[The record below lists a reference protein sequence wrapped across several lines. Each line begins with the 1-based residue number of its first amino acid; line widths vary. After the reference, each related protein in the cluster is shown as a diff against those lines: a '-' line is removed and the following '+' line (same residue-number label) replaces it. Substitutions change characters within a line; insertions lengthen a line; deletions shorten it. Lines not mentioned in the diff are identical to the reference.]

1 MGCGSST
8 NAVQPKNKNEISK
21 DVKISQFGENFEEDM
36 VDNKQG
42 NDFFEKIKNAQLP
55 QNPEQS
61 QQNIRQKRKQRELQQ
76 GGFLKKL
83 VGQANDED

>member
-55 QNPEQS
+55 
-61 QQNIRQKRKQRELQQ
+61 
-76 GGFLKKL
+76 
-83 VGQANDED
+83 